1 MKLRTVLIAVVVLV
15 VAVAA
20 TGVAIIMSTDFNQY
34 RPLVAEQVKAATGR
48 ELNLAGDLD
57 VAVSL
62 VPTVVVNDVSF
73 ANADWGTRPEMVIV
87 QRLEV
92 EMELLP
98 LLSGDI
104 RVKRVVL
111 VGADILLETDPSG
124 TPNWTFATAET
135 MQATPAVPPEGGP
148 GLKLPTVHSVAI
160 ENARLTY
167 RDGVSGTSQTIALT
181 SLSATA
187 TDASSPMQIAL
198 EGALNDNPI
207 KLAGSVGAVQ
217 GLLDDQPFPIDL
229 TGEGGGA
236 TFSVKGEIAKPK
248 SAQGLALALS
258 VQGNSLAD
266 LTALT
271 GAPMPPLG
279 PYSLSGQL
287 TDVDGGYE
295 IATLQARMGESDI
308 AGSAGVA
315 MGGARPKITAALTSA
330 KLDLKDFG
338 VAPEPAVEDTQAPS
352 GSAGGSDGRVFPA
365 DPLPFDGLKAV
376 DAVVKFTGQQV
387 IKAPITFENV
397 VVDLALDNG
406 KLTLTQLDTGVTGG
420 TVAVS
425 AVVDASQATPL
436 VSAKVTARQ
445 VEAGTLSQT
454 LGITKVL
461 SGGKVDLDLDV
472 TGSGAS
478 VREIMAGLNGSSN
491 LEMGEGRINNRFAEI
506 VLADLVKLLTFS
518 GSGDSSNLNCM
529 VVRFD
534 FKDGLATSTGL
545 VVDTNGATIVGSGD
559 IRLDSEKLDMRAD
572 PSAKETNLV
581 NLAIPVIIGGT
592 LASPSV
598 APDPAALAKGVAGAA
613 VGAATGAGVFGALA
627 GLTGTGGASGG
638 STSAATGNPCADA
651 LAGGGEA
658 AAPQSTSEQ
667 ILDGAGSAIEG
678 AGDAAKDAGEAI
690 KDLFQ

>member
-34 RPLVAEQVKAATGR
+34 RPLVAEKVKAATGR

-73 ANADWGTRPEMVIV
+73 ANADWGSRPEMVIV

-124 TPNWTFATAET
+124 TPNWTFAAVE
-135 MQATPAVPPEGGP
+135 AAPAAPAEGGP
-148 GLKLPTVHSVAI
+148 GRLPTVSSVAI

-167 RDGVSGTSQTIALT
+167 RDGVKGTSQTIALT

-187 TDASSPMQIAL
+187 PDATSPIEITL

-217 GLLDDQPFPIDL
+217 SLLDDRPFPVDL

-248 SAQGLALALS
+248 TAQGLALNLS
-258 VQGNSLAD
+258 AQGNSLAD

-279 PYSLSGQL
+279 PYSLSGKL
-287 TDVDGGYE
+287 TDVAGGYE

-315 MGGARPKITAALTSA
+315 MGGARPKINAALTSA

-338 VAPEPAVEDTQAPS
+338 VEPQPAVEGTEAPS
-352 GSAGGSDGRVFPA
+352 GDAGGSDGRVFPA
-365 DPLPFDGLKAV
+365 DPLPFEGLKAV
-376 DAVVKFTGQQV
+376 DATVKFTGQQV
-387 IKAPITFENV
+387 IKAPVTLENV
-397 VVDLALDNG
+397 TVDLTLDNG

-420 TVAVS
+420 TVKAS
-425 AVVDASQATPL
+425 AVIDASQATPL

-559 IRLDSEKLDMRAD
+559 IHLDSEKLDMRAD

-613 VGAATGAGVFGALA
+613 VGAAPGAGVFGALA
-627 GLTGTGGASGG
+627 GLAGTGGASGG
-638 STSAATGNPCADA
+638 TTAEGGNPCANA
-651 LAGGGEA
+651 LAAGGEA
-658 AAPQSTSEQ
+658 AAPQSTTEQ
-667 ILDGAGSAIEG
+667 ILEGAGGAIEG

-690 KDLFQ
+690 KGLFD